1 VSALKICP
9 SCSVEY
15 PEAERFC
22 PKDGM
27 ALRWQSG
34 VTTDLVGSIIAERY
48 HVLKQLGAGGM
59 GRVYLAEHVKM
70 GRQSAI
76 KVLHPAMARDAE
88 AIGRFNREAANASR
102 IDHPNVAAIYD
113 FGETHDGLLYLAM
126 QYIEGETL
134 TQIMKAGGALPPFRA
149 SDITRQAA
157 EGLYAAHA
165 MGIVHRD
172 LKPDNIMV
180 STDGDGIDSVKV
192 VDFGI
197 AKATGEGSKVT
208 RTGIVIGTPEYMS
221 PEQLAGEELDGRSDL
236 YSLALVA
243 FNMLTGDLPFPA
255 ASTGTLVV
263 MRLTEQPR
271 SLAEVRPD
279 MAWPNE
285 VQAVMSRA
293 LERDA
298 SLRHTSTR
306 EFARALHAA
315 VAMMPAPV
323 ASGRRTRV
331 IEAAAPE
338 PATKVVTP
346 APPSVPTSGVTASKR
361 RRTRAIVSTLALAI
375 VVAIA
380 LGSRGVMHGA
390 RASSALRQGITAYRE
405 GRHETAKERLLAA
418 SKDAPNDPMPHV
430 YLSRLARETNDLTTA
445 NEEAVMAVRLGANNG
460 AALRELATTLFA
472 MQNFTGARAFYTR
485 AIKVDPAD
493 HISQGYLGC
502 SLIQLG
508 RVEEGMRWIQRA
520 GSGTWSACAPA
531 ANSVTPALR

>member
-1 VSALKICP
+1 
-9 SCSVEY
+9 
-15 PEAERFC
+15 
-22 PKDGM
+22 M
-27 ALRWQSG
+27 ALHWQSG
-34 VTTDLVGSIIAERY
+34 ATTDLVGSIIAERY

-70 GRQSAI
+70 GRRSAI

-134 TQIMKAGGALPPFRA
+134 TRIVKANGALTPLRA
-149 SDITRQAA
+149 CDITRQAA

-197 AKATGEGSKVT
+197 AKATGEGSQGMT
-208 RTGIVIGTPEYMS
+208 RTGVVVGTPEYMS
-221 PEQLAGEELDGRSDL
+221 PEQLAGEEVDGRSDL

-243 FNMLTGDLPFPA
+243 FNTLTGDLPFPA
-255 ASTGTLVV
+255 ASTGTLIA

-279 MAWPNE
+279 IAWPHE
-285 VQAVMSRA
+285 VQTVMSRA
-293 LERDA
+293 LEREA
-298 SLRHTSTR
+298 RLRHPSTR

-315 VAMMPAPV
+315 IAMMPTRVSAP
-323 ASGRRTRV
+323 SRTRA
-331 IEAAAPE
+331 IEAVAPE
-338 PATKVVTP
+338 LPTKVVTP
-346 APPSVPTSGVTASKR
+346 APPVTRSDGVTSNR
-361 RRTRAIVSTLALAI
+361 RWIARAIMSTLALLI
-375 VVAIA
+375 VVAIT
-380 LGSRGVMHGA
+380 LGSRGVLRGT
-390 RASSALRQGITAYRE
+390 RASSALKQGIAAYRE
-405 GRHETAKERLLAA
+405 GKHETARERFLAA

-430 YLSRLARETNDLTTA
+430 YLSRLARETNDLATA
-445 NEEAVMAVRLGANNG
+445 SAEATKAVRFGPNNG
-460 AALRELATTLFA
+460 AALRELATALFA

-485 AIKVDPAD
+485 AIKVNPAD
-493 HISQGYLGC
+493 RVSQGYLGC

-508 RVEEGMRWIQRA
+508 RVDEGMRWIQRA
-520 GSGTWSACAPA
+520 GSGTWSACAST
-531 ANSVTPALR
+531 ANSLAAGTR